1 MLNHN
6 NGVSA
11 AVANQHQ
18 GTSSPLQFPN
28 SPNPNFSS
36 NQPGGPS
43 LVSSSIE
50 ALMRS
55 KFELL
60 DQVKHTMHGVSHA
73 IPGKNFFG
81 EFERVFHCMF
91 SRNSQLQMQI
101 FHNFVATQK

>member
-18 GTSSPLQFPN
+18 GSSSPLQFPN

-36 NQPGGPS
+36 NQQGGPS

-73 IPGKNFFG
+73 IPGKNFY
-81 EFERVFHCMF
+81 FECIYCVTCSPYVFTKFPNSKF
-91 SRNSQLQMQI
+91 SRI
-101 FHNFVATQK
+101 F

>member
-73 IPGKNFFG
+73 IPGKIFFWNYM
-81 EFERVFHCMF
+81 H
-91 SRNSQLQMQI
+91 
-101 FHNFVATQK
+101 

>member
-28 SPNPNFSS
+28 SSNPNFSS
-36 NQPGGPS
+36 NQQGGPS

-73 IPGKNFFG
+73 IPGKNFC
-81 EFERVFHCMF
+81 FEC
-91 SRNSQLQMQI
+91 I
-101 FHNFVATQK
+101 Y

>member
-73 IPGKNFFG
+73 IPGKNIFFWNWS
-81 EFERVFHCMF
+81 EFLTAYFHEIPNFPIPNADF
-91 SRNSQLQMQI
+91 S
-101 FHNFVATQK
+101 

>member
-73 IPGKNFFG
+73 IPGKI
-81 EFERVFHCMF
+81 F
-91 SRNSQLQMQI
+91 SRNSQFPNSKCRFFI
-101 FHNFVATQK
+101 IVRPSRNESFCV

>member
-73 IPGKNFFG
+73 IPGKTFFG
-81 EFERVFHCMF
+81 MMCIELTACFHKIQDSKFHEFLTYQ
-91 SRNSQLQMQI
+91 N
-101 FHNFVATQK
+101 